1 MAEFIRLSAVE
12 ADTELREM
20 RTTLLQ
26 KLTQL
31 DKLLVD
37 TTKTRTRIAAIN
49 RALQSLAAEKPAQGK
64 LIEHPTKQVPATTKP
79 GRSAY
84 GG

>member
-1 MAEFIRLSAVE
+1 MAVFTRLTAAE

-20 RTTLLQ
+20 R
-26 KLTQL
+26 QL
-31 DKLLVD
+31 LLVRLAD
-37 TTKTRTRIAAIN
+37 LEKRREPVAVTQRRIHALN
-49 RALQSLAAEKPAQGK
+49 RALQSLANEKPAQGK
-64 LIEHPTKQVPATTKP
+64 IIDHPATYPSSECKP

>member
-20 RTTLLQ
+20 RAALLQ

-31 DKLLVD
+31 DKHSVD
-37 TTKTRTRIAAIN
+37 STKTRTRIAAFN
-49 RALQSLAAEKPAQGK
+49 RALQSLAAEKPEQGK
-64 LIEHPTKQVPATTKP
+64 LIEHPATVPAQTRKP

>member
-1 MAEFIRLSAVE
+1 MAEFTLMTAAE

-20 RTTLLQ
+20 RQLLLQ
-26 KLTQL
+26 RLTTQQRL
-31 DKLLVD
+31 DID
-37 TTKTRTRIAAIN
+37 TATTQRRIHALN
-49 RALQSLAAEKPAQGK
+49 RALLSLSKEKPEQGK
-64 LIEHPTKQVPATTKP
+64 LIEHPAKPVPAAQKP

>member
-1 MAEFIRLSAVE
+1 MAEFTRMSAAE

-20 RTTLLQ
+20 RQMLLQ
-26 KLTQL
+26 RLASQERLEHPTEVTQ
-31 DKLLVD
+31 
-37 TTKTRTRIAAIN
+37 RRIHALN
-49 RALQSLAAEKPAQGK
+49 RALQSLAAEKPVQGK
-64 LIEHPTKQVPATTKP
+64 LIEHPATRPAATSKP

>member
-1 MAEFIRLSAVE
+1 MAEFTRMTAAE

-20 RTTLLQ
+20 RQLLLQ
-26 KLTQL
+26 RLASQERLNHPFEVTQ
-31 DKLLVD
+31 
-37 TTKTRTRIAAIN
+37 RRIHALN
-49 RALQSLAAEKPAQGK
+49 RALLSLSKEKPEQGK
-64 LIEHPTKQVPATTKP
+64 LIEHPAKPVPATHKP